1 MRATS
6 TLEMKSE
13 HGLREGSEGRER
25 NRKVG
30 ESEREGGGGEG
41 YFIFHASQLS
51 IIMAKGSI
59 K

>member
-1 MRATS
+1 
-6 TLEMKSE
+6 MKSE
-13 HGLREGSEGRER
+13 HGLREGSEGREW

-30 ESEREGGGGEG
+30 ESEREGGGGGRG

-51 IIMAKGSI
+51 IIMAKDSI